1 MRSPRQLSHFSA
13 LALLSEVSLEA
24 LWHSF
29 QLKHTHIHTSLSKH
43 GQNRTQSRPSPL
55 RICPKVWLKVFY
67 KLSCFCLASAVV
79 PEDMQLINV
88 PSQTEARLRAVHEW
102 LQPEHLGCSN
112 SILWV
117 FGAQR
122 SGTMLEEDPYFCLLN
137 ELHLRA
143 SFIVFGVGTGKGKEG
158 CHKLAF

>member
-1 MRSPRQLSHFSA
+1 M
-13 LALLSEVSLEA
+13 
-24 LWHSF
+24 
-29 QLKHTHIHTSLSKH
+29 
-43 GQNRTQSRPSPL
+43 
-55 RICPKVWLKVFY
+55 
-67 KLSCFCLASAVV
+67 V

-143 SFIVFGVGTGKGKEG
+143 TPVSLYLVLAQEKER
-158 CHKLAF
+158 KDVIN